1 MRIKLLLLVFLLP
14 LWTAPAHPQTDRE
27 YALQLNL
34 AIQYF
39 NDGNY
44 AEAIKLFEDLYP
56 HNPANQKVYS
66 LLKQSYKKLGQ
77 NQKLE
82 QFISGH
88 LQAKPDNFLEL
99 VELGEAQLALEKY
112 DAARKNFL
120 RALETAPDRILATRL
135 ISSAYVRSGLEEEAV
150 RVYLQARQES
160 KDKLAFAREL
170 AEIYESQEKIEQ
182 SITEHYNY
190 YTTDPD
196 QSLVVERKVKSWMDQ
211 EIQIPAI
218 EKFLRHKTRE
228 RPDDFLAFRLLGELH
243 FTQGKFPSTL
253 EDFLGADRAL
263 KTEGA
268 QILNLI
274 ERFYTQKNWEM
285 AEKGIALIQKEFPQS
300 PHIIYT
306 RFTLAQIYKE
316 QQKYAEAQKV
326 VQTILSGNPPEKE
339 KVAGLF
345 LAGQLGFLN
354 RDYPSGISHYRS
366 LLSYRS
372 FPQVAQEARIGI
384 GDCFLASGAH
394 DSALYQYRQL
404 LVESLNQEVKER
416 VLFNLGEAFLFAEE
430 FDSASYYYDQLI
442 QLSLRSPLANDA
454 LERRKVVIEN
464 ITRNPS
470 GLAVFARAKKSVYQS
485 DIPKALELAQ
495 ELKSQKGLL
504 AEVAYL
510 EESRIYSGLKEWEK
524 SLATLENLTAEF
536 PQSYFTPLA
545 IKLSADLNLEKLGK
559 PEIALELYQKVLRD
573 YPQALFLDQV
583 RQKIKEL
590 GNLQKPSS

>member
-1 MRIKLLLLVFLLP
+1 MRIKLLFLVFLLP
-14 LWTAPAHPQTDRE
+14 LLTVPVYPQTDRE
-27 YALQLNL
+27 YVLQLNL
-34 AIQYF
+34 AIRYF

-44 AEAIKLFEDLYP
+44 AEAIRLFEELYP

-82 QFISGH
+82 QFITGH
-88 LQAKPDNFLEL
+88 LQTEPDNFLEL

-112 DAARKNFL
+112 DPARKNFL
-120 RALETAPDRILATRL
+120 RALETAPDRVLATKL
-135 ISSAYVRSGLEEEAV
+135 ISSAYVRCGLEEEAV
-150 RVYLQARQES
+150 RVYLQARKES
-160 KDKLAFAREL
+160 KDKNSYAREL

-182 SITEHYNY
+182 SITEYYNY
-190 YTTDPD
+190 YTADQD
-196 QSLVVERKVKSWMDQ
+196 QSLLVERKVKSWIDG
-211 EIQIPAI
+211 EIELPGI
-218 EKFLRHKTRE
+218 EKFLKHKTRE
-228 RPDDFLAFRLLGELH
+228 HPDDFLAFRLLGELH
-243 FTQGKFPSTL
+243 FGQAEFQSAL
-253 EDFLGADRAL
+253 EDYLGVDRAL

-268 QILNLI
+268 QILNLL
-274 ERFYTQKNWEM
+274 ERFYTQKNWQM

-316 QQKYAEAQKV
+316 QEKYAEAQKV

-354 RDYPSGISHYRS
+354 RDYLNGISHYRS
-366 LLSYRS
+366 LLAYRS
-372 FPQVAQEARIGI
+372 FPQVGQEARIGI
-384 GDCFLASGAH
+384 GDCFLASGAN
-394 DSALYQYRQL
+394 DSAFNQYRQL
-404 LVESLNQEVKER
+404 LVESLNQEVRER

-430 FDSASYYYDQLI
+430 FDSASFYYDQLI
-442 QLSLRSPLANDA
+442 QSSLRSPLANDA
-454 LERRKVVIEN
+454 LERRKVIIEN

-485 DIPKALELAQ
+485 DSQRALELVQ
-495 ELKSQKGLL
+495 EMKSQPGLL

-510 EESRIYSGLKEWEK
+510 EEARIYSGLKEWEK
-524 SLATLENLTAEF
+524 SLSTLENLTAEF
-536 PQSYFTPLA
+536 PQSYFAPLA

-590 GNLQKPSS
+590 GNPQKPSS